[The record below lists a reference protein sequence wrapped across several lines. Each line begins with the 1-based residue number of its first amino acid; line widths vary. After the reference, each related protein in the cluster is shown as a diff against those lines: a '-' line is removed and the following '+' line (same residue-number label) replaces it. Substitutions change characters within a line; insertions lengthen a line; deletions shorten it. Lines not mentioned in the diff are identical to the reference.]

1 MGLYFRNEARLGNAM
16 LFNFQF
22 HLLRHV
28 LSHKVQHI
36 CAGACLFLVCNAVLC
51 VCMTRMRLCW
61 PLIQKPTMLSYFWH
75 QKSISRPQISGI
87 WYFEHQNRTRTVE
100 IRAKMIFKQ
109 IPIHF
114 CAKLL
119 HKLQPPGGTIF
130 HKRDPPV
137 FWLKIIIGYICI
149 FCERP
154 RLIQE
159 CFLKLAH
166 PNAHH
171 SVLGINLIP
180 SCRNPRND
188 TAYHTYWY

>member
-1 MGLYFRNEARLGNAM
+1 MHFCVTFSLVRLIFQKRSQIGECNALQFSISSTEACFEPQSLTYLCRS
-16 LFNFQF
+16 
-22 HLLRHV
+22 V
-28 LSHKVQHI
+28 S
-36 CAGACLFLVCNAVLC
+36 FLVCNAVLC

-137 FWLKIIIGYICI
+137 FWLKIIFGSICI

-154 RLIQE
+154 RLIQ
-159 CFLKLAH
+159 
-166 PNAHH
+166 
-171 SVLGINLIP
+171 
-180 SCRNPRND
+180 
-188 TAYHTYWY
+188 

>member
-1 MGLYFRNEARLGNAM
+1 MHFCVTFSLVRLIFQKRSQIGECNALQFSISSTEACFEPQSLTYLCRS
-16 LFNFQF
+16 
-22 HLLRHV
+22 V
-28 LSHKVQHI
+28 S
-36 CAGACLFLVCNAVLC
+36 FLVCNAVLC

-137 FWLKIIIGYICI
+137 FWLKIIFGSICI

-166 PNAHH
+166 PTRTPMDSTDSIHC
-171 SVLGINLIP
+171 S
-180 SCRNPRND
+180 
-188 TAYHTYWY
+188 Y